1 MILVGLTPQSGAQE
15 LDPQNFV
22 IENAYIA
29 LADAEDVP
37 VLIRKTSS
45 LKTPTLRWR
54 TRKTSRSIY

>member
-37 VLIRKTSS
+37 VPGRQPGARGVTELYD
-45 LKTPTLRWR
+45 P
-54 TRKTSRSIY
+54 